1 MKIINITRNSSILA
15 EEVIVADTPLKRMKG
30 LLGKKEFNR
39 GKAIILKPCN
49 SIHTFFMH
57 FPIDVLFV
65 DKQKRVIRAISSLKP
80 GRLTYIYFNAAF
92 AIELPC
98 GTLESTSTSK
108 GDIIIIT

>member
-1 MKIINITRNSSILA
+1 MKIINVTKNSILA
-15 EEVIVADTPLKRMKG
+15 EEVIVAETPLKRIKG

-39 GKAIILKPCN
+39 GEAIILKPCN

-65 DKQKRVIRAISSLKP
+65 DKQNQVIKAIPLLSP
-80 GRLTYIYFNAAF
+80 CRLTRIYFNASF

-98 GTLESTSTSK
+98 GTLESTFTST